1 MRPSQR
7 AFSNAYNLLRFP
19 SITSE
24 TQETIFQILNQTVW
38 TNNEAFE
45 SQMRPDPN
53 CERCGE
59 VETMKHLLCECE
71 YYYSELLWN
80 RLAKILTKLINI
92 NTTDPVPRVDLGQTN
107 IIYNIPHPSI
117 LLYILDKIT
126 GNILLLLIQ
135 DIKRDTVSYSE
146 E

>member
-1 MRPSQR
+1 
-7 AFSNAYNLLRFP
+7 
-19 SITSE
+19 
-24 TQETIFQILNQTVW
+24 
-38 TNNEAFE
+38 
-45 SQMRPDPN
+45 MRPDPN

-71 YYYSELLWN
+71 YYSELLWN
-80 RLAKILTKLINI
+80 RLADILTKLLNI